1 MLRFD
6 GNTVSADVTASQP
19 VTVSAP
25 LTGNGTSAQPIGFSA
40 ASPSYTGIYQHTD
53 KRVLLWSATGNPYNT
68 NITLAE
74 PITNFEEIMIYS
86 SGGEAVSRG
95 VHLAKNLY
103 VADTGL
109 MGCRAWG
116 YSPWAVD
123 YLCNYIL
130 GADILLSGNSGHI
143 GSASFCG
150 NATGSTT
157 WAAGKW
163 TGTQA
168 TRMLMPYKI
177 FGMNRTSNNG

>member
-1 MLRFD
+1 MEKIEITSGENKVFVD
-6 GNTVSADVTASQP
+6 SGFSGVGTVSE
-19 VTVSAP
+19 P
-25 LTGNGTSAQPIGFSA
+25 LA
-40 ASPSYTGIYQHTD
+40 YTGTYQHAD

-68 NITLAE
+68 NITLSE

-86 SGGEAVSRG
+86 SGAEAVSRG

-103 VADTGL
+103 VSNTGTI
-109 MGCRAWG
+109 GCRAWG
-116 YSPWAVD
+116 YSPWATD
-123 YLCNYIL
+123 YRCNYIL

-157 WAAGKW
+157 WVAGKW
-163 TGTQA
+163 TGTNA
-168 TRMLMPYKI
+168 TGMLMPYRI